1 MKLSWANKLEKKN
14 VVLEK
19 QLNITQEKYKEVKRL
34 SENFDEILKRKE
46 SEMQENVGKAISSE
60 VERTLSNNINEVKEL
75 KEHVKTLKENEDVYK
90 KTIEDLGTKEK
101 SKSDEYQAL
110 TEKYNTFEVTMLQK
124 IAKENEDN
132 SKHIEQ
138 LNLEITNLQ
147 REMSNRDIHAIE
159 KSLENEKS
167 TGKYQLLEEQLDNL
181 KKTLESTRQELQDTQ
196 EKFNRKSKN
205 WKWKKSDIK
214 RLANEDVIK
223 YQNQI
228 KDLQNQLEVTKKKNL
243 EKSLDEVKVQLDDE
257 KTHTL
262 KKIATI
268 EENNNMDMLKLTNR
282 INSLEIELEEE
293 KKVAVQKIKEN
304 SKIYDLKNVVNARNL
319 ETSKLKIKEL
329 EEKITD
335 LESMSSYNK
344 EDVSKQLAQLQTNN
358 TILQSE
364 IDELSK
370 KKQRITTKIYWWINY
385 NKQ

>member
-1 MKLSWANKLEKKN
+1 MFFERIAIRNDFYQLGLEDILIHIQDSEPSDDVFLQLDTFYQDLEVDEKLKDVSFSDPHSVFDGLLKRISDSKNIDSVFKSILRHIFLLPLDNEIGLRKWFLVDKIISTLANEKDDLHVVGSPSINIDELLIKVTNVQKYEAELGEQVGKN

-181 KKTLESTRQELQDTQ
+181 KK
-196 EKFNRKSKN
+196 
-205 WKWKKSDIK
+205 
-214 RLANEDVIK
+214 
-223 YQNQI
+223 
-228 KDLQNQLEVTKKKNL
+228 
-243 EKSLDEVKVQLDDE
+243 
-257 KTHTL
+257 
-262 KKIATI
+262 
-268 EENNNMDMLKLTNR
+268 
-282 INSLEIELEEE
+282 NS
-293 KKVAVQKIKEN
+293 
-304 SKIYDLKNVVNARNL
+304 
-319 ETSKLKIKEL
+319 
-329 EEKITD
+329 
-335 LESMSSYNK
+335 
-344 EDVSKQLAQLQTNN
+344 
-358 TILQSE
+358 
-364 IDELSK
+364 
-370 KKQRITTKIYWWINY
+370 
-385 NKQ
+385 